1 MKKFMKITSSVILAV
16 VMLVASI
23 LNVNAASNTINL
35 ATATKINKGYID
47 GVTFYYKSTDD
58 GQYLFCLERHRTA
71 ASNIK
76 AKLVSNSSNIDA
88 GLIHILKNG
97 YPVKSITGNSEK
109 DYYITQTAVWWY
121 LDSTRGTKNLDN
133 GFKKTGSDSYN
144 LRKYVSNLVNEG
156 LAHRKDSTAKPKTEL
171 EIKAIGGDSLDLNNN
186 YYVSN
191 DIKATKASNIGGYTM
206 KLENAPQGTI
216 IAYNGKEFN
225 YTGPFYVD
233 ADKSFK
239 VKVPSTSVTTKTV
252 DFDVKATATGN
263 SYYMAYEYQPT
274 NQKMQNVALL
284 EKTNDKVEASAKLHI
299 DSSRLSVIKIDANT
313 KKPLAGAKLVL
324 KDSRGNVITTW
335 VSSINAHIIRNLS
348 DGEYTIEETEAPKG
362 YILNTKKTVVN
373 VTSKTREITVNIE
386 NKPKNVVVN
395 INKIDSSTNSPLAGA
410 VLLVKDSKN
419 KEIARFTTTE
429 DAYVLTDLEN
439 GTYTVQEV
447 SAPSGYVTSNEI
459 ISFTIDDNHLSH
471 QIVFK
476 NTKETPVPD
485 TGSTRENLFLIL
497 GIIIT
502 GFGISYVVKNAKA
515 RA

>member
-1 MKKFMKITSSVILAV
+1 MKKFVKIASSVILAF
-16 VMLVASI
+16 VMLVTSI
-23 LNVNAASNTINL
+23 LNVNAASDTISL
-35 ATATKINKGYID
+35 GQATRVGHAYINN
-47 GVTFYYKSTDD
+47 VSFYYKVTTD
-58 GQYLFCLERHRTA
+58 GRYLFCLEKHRTA

-76 AKLVSNSSNIDA
+76 ANIVKNSSNIDA

-97 YPVKSITGNSEK
+97 YPVKSITGNSDK

-133 GFKKTGSDSYN
+133 GFKKTGSDSYG

-156 LAHRKDSTAKPKTEL
+156 LAHRNDSTAKPKTEL
-171 EIKAIGGDSLDLNNN
+171 VIKPASGDSLELVNN
-186 YYVSN
+186 YYVSS
-191 DIKATKASNIGGYTM
+191 DIKAVVASNISGYTM
-206 KLENAPQGTI
+206 SLDNAPQGTMVI
-216 IAYNGKEFN
+216 YNGKEFE
-225 YTGPFYVD
+225 YTGPFFVD

-252 DFDVKATATGN
+252 DFDVKASATGN

-284 EKTNDKVEASAKLHI
+284 EKTNDKVETSTKLHI
-299 DSSRLSVIKIDANT
+299 DSSRLSVIKIDSNT
-313 KKPLAGAKLVL
+313 KQPLAGAKLVL

-348 DGEYTIEETEAPKG
+348 DGEYTIEEVEAPKG

-386 NKPKNVVVN
+386 NKPKVVVVN
-395 INKIDSSTNSPLAGA
+395 INKIDQATNSPLAGA

-429 DAYVLTDLEN
+429 DPYVLTGLEN

-447 SAPSGYVTSNEI
+447 SAPSGYITSNEI
-459 ISFTIDDNHLSH
+459 ISFTIDDDHLSH

-476 NTKETPVPD
+476 NAKETPVPD
-485 TGSTRENLFLIL
+485 TASTKETLLLIL

-502 GFGISYVVKNAKA
+502 GFGISYIVKNAKA
-515 RA
+515 